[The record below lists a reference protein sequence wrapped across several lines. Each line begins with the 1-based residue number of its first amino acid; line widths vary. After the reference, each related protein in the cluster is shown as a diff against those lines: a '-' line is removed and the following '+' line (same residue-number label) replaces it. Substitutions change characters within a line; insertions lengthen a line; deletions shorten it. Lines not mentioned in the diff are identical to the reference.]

1 MTDERGTEPPT
12 ATSDTDMKIPPFIV
26 IALTVATGSLI
37 FGQSAQNEPTRQEI
51 GEAYRSKSG
60 EGGIFIP
67 AVRWERWRIREVR
80 GWSLR
85 FKRVRESRN
94 VGVLTLEY
102 RVLAKK
108 SGSCAEYQ
116 VTDTMPIPGNVQIQP
131 ILVVDPG
138 GVHACR

>member
-1 MTDERGTEPPT
+1 
-12 ATSDTDMKIPPFIV
+12 MKLLPFIV
-26 IALTVATGSLI
+26 IALASTTVSPT
-37 FGQSAQNEPTRQEI
+37 FGQSMQNEPTRKEI
-51 GEAYRSKSG
+51 AEAYRSKSG

-67 AVRWERWRIREVR
+67 AVRWEKWRIKNVR

-85 FKRVRESRN
+85 FKRLTEIRN

-102 RVLAKK
+102 SVLAKK
-108 SGSCAEYQ
+108 AGSCAEYH

-138 GVHACR
+138 AVHACQ